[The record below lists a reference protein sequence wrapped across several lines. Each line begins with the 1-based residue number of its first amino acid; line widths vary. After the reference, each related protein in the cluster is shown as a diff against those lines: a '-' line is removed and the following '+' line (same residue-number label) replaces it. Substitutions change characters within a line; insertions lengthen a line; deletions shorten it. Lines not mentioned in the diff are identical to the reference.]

1 MTTNLRIV
9 PKNDWDDAVLTPSD
23 SAASGFAVENTQNT
37 IRDKTWR
44 TTSNASQSVTGV
56 WSASRTISHA
66 SMHWHL
72 NHAGSWRVQLYSDA
86 GASVQVY
93 DSGAVSATSFTASEA
108 YTWSEGSN
116 NPFLTKAPTWLW
128 FTPTAAR
135 SIKITFSGT
144 PSQDYW
150 QVSRVWAGRY
160 LEFSS
165 SPDFGAELG
174 VEDLT
179 DRQRTQG
186 GSLRTNESET
196 WRTMKLDLH
205 NVRPTE
211 YATLLDIM
219 DYATTSKDVVVSVYP
234 GDGTRKEALY
244 TMAGRLSNLNSIAR
258 QVSRYTG
265 RIMIEEN

>member
-1 MTTNLRIV
+1 MSNLRIV
-9 PKNDWDDAVLTPSD
+9 PRNDWDDATLTVST
-23 SAASGFAVENTQNT
+23 AAETGFQVENTQNT
-37 IRDKTWR
+37 IRDKKWR
-44 TTSNASQSVTGV
+44 TASNATQSITGV
-56 WSASRTISHA
+56 WDSSRTVSHF
-66 SMHWHL
+66 SMHRHK
-72 NHAGSWRVQLYSDA
+72 NHAGNIRVQLYSDA
-86 GASVQVY
+86 GATVQVY
-93 DSGAVSATSFTASEA
+93 DSGTVSAVPYTVSET
-108 YTWSEGSN
+108 YTWSDGSN
-116 NPFLTKAPTWLW
+116 DPFQEKSPYWLW
-128 FTPTAAR
+128 FSPTIAR
-135 SIKITFSGT
+135 SVKVTFSGT
-144 PSQDYW
+144 SANFYEA
-150 QVSRVWAGRY
+150 SRLWLGRY
-160 LEFSS
+160 MEFSS

-174 VEDLT
+174 VQDLT
-179 DRQRTQG
+179 DRERTQG